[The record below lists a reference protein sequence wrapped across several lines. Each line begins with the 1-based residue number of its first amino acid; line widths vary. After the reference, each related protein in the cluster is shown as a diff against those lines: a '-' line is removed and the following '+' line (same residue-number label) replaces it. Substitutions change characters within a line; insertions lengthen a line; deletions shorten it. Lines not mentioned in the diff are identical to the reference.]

1 MAGRTRENP
10 IAWKPLFSV
19 RKNNAAYI
27 LFAELD
33 IINLLS
39 RIQIAFNFRK
49 QRQLNL
55 VKLTM

>member
-10 IAWKPLFSV
+10 IAWKPLFPV
-19 RKNNAAYI
+19 PNNVAYI
-27 LFAELD
+27 LFAEFD